1 MNMGRQN
8 ILIVEDEI
16 ITAMD
21 IQMRLNKH
29 GYCTVNYVTTGEEAI
44 EIIKE
49 SRIDLILMDIKLK
62 GVMDGIHTANFIIK
76 KYNLPVIYISGN
88 TDKHMLNRLKAT
100 KPVGIIAKPINEKKL
115 FESVDAVFS
124 IDKSN

>member
-1 MNMGRQN
+1 MAKQN

-29 GYCTVNYVTTGEEAI
+29 GYSTVHYVTTGEEAI

-49 SRIDLILMDIKLK
+49 RKIDLILMDIKLK
-62 GVMDGIHTANFIIK
+62 GVMDGIRTVKFIIK
-76 KYNLPVIYISGN
+76 EYHLPVIYISGN

-100 KPVGIIAKPINEKKL
+100 KPIGIIAKPINEKEL
-115 FESVDAVFS
+115 FKYVDAVLG
-124 IDKSN
+124 IDNRN